1 MYAFNYSFIKFY
13 GRESKE
19 EGNLS
24 KKAVVLLSGGIDSAT
39 TLAIAKDS
47 GYEVY
52 AVSFNYGQ
60 RHVFEIRA
68 AKKIAKKIGVEKHLV
83 MNIDL
88 SSFGGSALT
97 DKINV
102 PKGQKVEDIGKKI
115 PVTYVPARNLIF
127 LSLALGW
134 AEVLGSTDLFI
145 GVNAVDYSGYPDCR
159 LEFIEAFE
167 KAANLATKMGVEGKR
182 ITIHTPLISLS
193 KSEIIEKGI
202 DLGVDY
208 SLTHSC
214 YDPDGKGRAC
224 GRCDSCLLRKKGFK
238 EAGVEDPTS
247 YG

>member
-1 MYAFNYSFIKFY
+1 M
-13 GRESKE
+13 
-19 EGNLS
+19 S

-167 KAANLATKMGVEGKR
+167 KAANLGTKMGVEGKR